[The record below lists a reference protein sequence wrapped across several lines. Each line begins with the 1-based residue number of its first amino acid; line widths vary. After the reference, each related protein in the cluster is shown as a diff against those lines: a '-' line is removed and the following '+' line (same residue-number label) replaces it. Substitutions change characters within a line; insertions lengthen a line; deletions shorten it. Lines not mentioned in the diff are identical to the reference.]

1 MKVMQHMKDQ
11 PQIIGPFQQTNVGK
25 SKSEACRPLL

>member
-1 MKVMQHMKDQ
+1 MHHMRDQ

-25 SKSEACRPLL
+25 NKSEVCRALLW